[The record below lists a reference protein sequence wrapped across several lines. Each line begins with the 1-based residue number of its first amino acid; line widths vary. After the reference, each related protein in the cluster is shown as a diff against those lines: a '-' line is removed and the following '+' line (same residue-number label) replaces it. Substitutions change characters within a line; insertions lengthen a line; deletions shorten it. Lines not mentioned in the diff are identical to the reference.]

1 MLHLNKDQLLTLSM
15 NQQSQEQ
22 HYLSKKTFSSFDF
35 FENRLQN
42 GTKIQAVPCINSQTP
57 DSYLKVCILHLILYV
72 SLTDLCSRYSILIYF
87 LELFSSLFQ

>member
-1 MLHLNKDQLLTLSM
+1 MLFM

-22 HYLSKKTFSSFDF
+22 HYLSKKTFSCVEC

-57 DSYLKVCILHLILYV
+57 ERYLKVCILHLKLYV
-72 SLTDLCSRYSILIYF
+72 SLIDLRSYYSMCLYF
-87 LELFSSLFQ
+87 